1 METAIVTRGR
11 FESPG
16 RIILEEDIH
25 CQGDLF
31 EIIIKPI
38 SAQEKP
44 ARKAGTLKG
53 SIHIKDDFDEPL
65 DDFGGKKSQA
75 SAKL

>member
-16 RIILEEDIH
+16 RVILEENIH
-25 CQGDLF
+25 YEGDSF
-31 EIIIKPI
+31 EIIIKSI
-38 SAQEKP
+38 AAKEKP

-53 SIHIKDDFDEPL
+53 MIHIKDDFDEL
-65 DDFGGKKSQA
+65 QQTEI
-75 SAKL
+75 